1 MQAIL
6 NIKLNEIDDHLLNVI
21 KELLSRNIEI
31 VIKKETIELE
41 SFDKNLPLDEVMR
54 EFSKFGYSENFLG
67 DLKTGFETSEIY
79 AERNE
84 NKASER

>member
-6 NIKLNEIDDHLLNVI
+6 NIKSNEIDDRLLNVI
-21 KELLSRNIEI
+21 KELLSRNVEI
-31 VIKKETIELE
+31 VIKKFVELE
-41 SFDKNLPLDEVMR
+41 EFDKSLSLDSVMR
-54 EFSKFGYSENFLG
+54 EFEKANYSEEFLR

-84 NKASER
+84 NKAVKR

>member
-6 NIKLNEIDDHLLNVI
+6 NIELNEIDDRLLNVI
-21 KELLSRNIEI
+21 KELLSRNIEV
-31 VIKKETIELE
+31 VIKKEKLELE
-41 SFDKNLPLDEVMR
+41 RFDKSLPLDEVMR
-54 EFSKFGYSENFLG
+54 EFSKVGYSENFLS

>member
-21 KELLSRNIEI
+21 RELLLRNIEV
-31 VIKKETIELE
+31 VIKQERLELE
-41 SFDKNLPLDEVMR
+41 SFDTNLPLEVVMR
-54 EFSKFGYSENFLG
+54 EFAKVDYSKKFLS

-79 AERNE
+79 AKLNE